1 MNSGICSQSENGAN
15 CSCIPGFIGP
25 RCYQKVSESAV
36 DGNYTEWTDFTEC
49 SKTCGGGQKSRSR
62 TCTNPPPRNGGKDC
76 MEIGRQVEYAN
87 CKDDVRCPISTEIL
101 IVIGLSCGVFLLLVV
116 LIIICFVRRRRK
128 QTEPRTTG
136 FKDFFSNGYS
146 AAIPLEVIYED
157 KTVLNASL
165 KGHSNPE
172 FIGDGHDDDNDI
184 YKAQLLLFLKQSHLT
199 RPNVFQDVQDNKT
212 DQSESPRKMSALST
226 TSEKKDEKT
235 GATEE
240 TKVADIEKS
249 SPKGEK
255 KQVEKFRPTTE
266 L

>member
-1 MNSGICSQSENGAN
+1 M
-15 CSCIPGFIGP
+15 
-25 RCYQKVSESAV
+25 
-36 DGNYTEWTDFTEC
+36 
-49 SKTCGGGQKSRSR
+49 
-62 TCTNPPPRNGGKDC
+62 
-76 MEIGRQVEYAN
+76 
-87 CKDDVRCPISTEIL
+87 
-101 IVIGLSCGVFLLLVV
+101 
-116 LIIICFVRRRRK
+116 
-128 QTEPRTTG
+128 
-136 FKDFFSNGYS
+136 
-146 AAIPLEVIYED
+146 
-157 KTVLNASL
+157 LNASL

-249 SPKGEK
+249 SPK
-255 KQVEKFRPTTE
+255 VSCRIRPVASMRQSKAPASVIFAFFLLTMQDSGVVFKSKTS
-266 L
+266 